1 MMAGTFYRAWLKVFT
16 LPVSVHIKFGGDS
29 MANDVKMMDIKE
41 FREMGLLA
49 EVNRTFFH
57 PLGLAL
63 EITVEDDGTERLTGI
78 WDSRDD
84 LEGFLYAKKAFP
96 AEKIKKAQEFIK
108 KKHEERF
115 KTLGFV
121 HQDPDNP
128 Q

>member
-49 EVNRTFFH
+49 EVNRTFFY

-63 EITVEDDGTERLTGI
+63 EITVEDDGTERLTGKVSFTQRKLSLPRKLKKLRNSSRKSMKS
-78 WDSRDD
+78 DSKHWV
-84 LEGFLYAKKAFP
+84 LY
-96 AEKIKKAQEFIK
+96 I
-108 KKHEERF
+108 
-115 KTLGFV
+115 KTLITRSNKV
-121 HQDPDNP
+121 
-128 Q
+128 